1 MKTLLILGVCLFAGL
16 ANAQFDPNCYYP
28 VIGVDIDT
36 VYGSK
41 NEQMLGD
48 NIVNLGQRNGD
59 NYGTIGVYG
68 LPGHLGKFSTFS
80 SGPDFNIHQ
89 LKNVKEFPLELG
101 GSKYYSHQFGHFRDR
116 EHIDLFTF
124 NGVGRIF
131 WSDEEGNFDTSRY
144 TVLRSD
150 LPQPPQSLLTF
161 DQLSPYITNLTSDTV
176 EDILLMGYQVT
187 IDHQDSM
194 YLFLFNG
201 GNSLYNKGQIAYQDS
216 ILNLGYIS
224 SLVKYTRRGFY
235 AQFLGSTRKDG
246 LFYNDSLDFFLYQ
259 NTPPFSM
266 KKFANAI
273 QYDTLL
279 SKYENPTLYNFNE
292 APFSPDNSLAMQ
304 AFRRHDTSDHSV
316 DLLMSFV
323 TKSDS
328 SRSLWIFK
336 GGPEFGSKRLYM
348 DKPDAFLWH
357 PKHYDSGWKGTFFFD
372 ILRDCGDMTGTG
384 NRVLSAYGAPFA
396 GGTGFSQFYVLGD
409 ALDDKVD
416 MFYTSEN
423 FVGIPDTIT
432 ADGDN
437 LQDIILGD
445 AIALSDKDDANGW
458 NNVGAIGLLKG
469 TKKIPVKLNTV
480 RKNIVVE
487 ERVVNIYPNPV
498 RAVADLSFTWGR
510 TEEVHLTVR
519 DILGQSLLER
529 TIRVETGK
537 QTWQM
542 NFSELPSGAYI
553 ITLQGLNDRS
563 IGRMTLIK

>member
-1 MKTLLILGVCLFAGL
+1 MKILVIVGFVLFSFGL
-16 ANAQFDPNCYYP
+16 AYAQFDPNCYYP

-59 NYGTIGVYG
+59 NYGMIGVYG

-80 SGPDFNIHQ
+80 SGPDFNSHQ

-101 GSKYYSHQFGHFRDR
+101 GSKYWSYQFGHFRDR

-124 NGVGRIF
+124 NGAGRIF

-144 TVLRSD
+144 TVLGSD

-161 DQLSPYITNLTSDTV
+161 DQLSPYITYLTSDTI

-194 YLFLFNG
+194 YLFLYRG
-201 GNSLYNKGQIAYQDS
+201 GQVLYSSGQKAVQDS
-216 ILNLGYIS
+216 IYNLG
-224 SLVKYTRRGFY
+224 SLGIDLLSRGGYYADYRGTGREDAILEDDNINMYFY
-235 AQFLGSTRKDG
+235 K
-246 LFYNDSLDFFLYQ
+246 ND
-259 NTPPFSM
+259 PPFSM
-266 KKFANAI
+266 GKFAQAL
-273 QYDTLL
+273 QHDTLF
-279 SKYENPTLYNFNE
+279 SRYENPKATRTSFFEYLT
-292 APFSPDNSLAMQ
+292 MQ
-304 AFRRHDTSDHSV
+304 AFRRHDTSDNSV
-316 DLLMSFV
+316 DFLYMFESTDPETDL
-323 TKSDS
+323 
-328 SRSLWIFK
+328 SLWIFK